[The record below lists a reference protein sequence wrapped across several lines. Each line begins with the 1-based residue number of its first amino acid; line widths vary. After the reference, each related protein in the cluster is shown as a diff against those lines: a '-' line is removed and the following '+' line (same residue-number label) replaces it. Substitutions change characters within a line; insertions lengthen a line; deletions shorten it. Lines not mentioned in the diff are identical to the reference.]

1 MIAVI
6 GEMAVS
12 FRRDGNIW
20 NRSYSGLGYSW
31 AVSLKEKG
39 ESVVLFSVLPAGR
52 TGKEMAEELVRK
64 QILFDPDMLTPLNP
78 AFEIDGEWFMKG
90 SAPAAMETEKLS
102 DAFTYFGDIQS
113 IVISS
118 RLLSYNPASSAV
130 LDAVSFLSPFPKVF
144 IDASAGEDT
153 IGQKAILERTLREF
167 SQCVPGTVIASDPGE
182 ILSALR

>member
-1 MIAVI
+1 
-6 GEMAVS
+6 
-12 FRRDGNIW
+12 
-20 NRSYSGLGYSW
+20 
-31 AVSLKEKG
+31 
-39 ESVVLFSVLPAGR
+39 
-52 TGKEMAEELVRK
+52 
-64 QILFDPDMLTPLNP
+64 MLTPLNP

-102 DAFTYFGDIQS
+102 DAFTYFGDIRS

-118 RLLSYNPASSAV
+118 RLLSYNPAASAV
-130 LDAVSFLSPFPKVF
+130 LDAVSFLSPLPDVF

-167 SQCVPGTVIASDPGE
+167 SACVPGTVIASDPSR